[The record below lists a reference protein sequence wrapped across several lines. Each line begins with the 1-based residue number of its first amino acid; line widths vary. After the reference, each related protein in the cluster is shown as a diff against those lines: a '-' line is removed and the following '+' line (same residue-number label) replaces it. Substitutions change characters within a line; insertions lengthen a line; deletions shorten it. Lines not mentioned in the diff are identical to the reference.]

1 MLSFYYKMKSNNM
14 IYTNVFE
21 SLKKLGLSSK
31 TADSIAS
38 YSSIYKFY
46 QKNIHIAYT
55 IINNKEIWSM
65 NQKKIEIPN
74 SRKCSEH
81 AEERL
86 IKKINRPF
94 YKKKSKNN
102 KISIY
107 SIRINK
113 KGEIKCAK
121 PCKECMTYMLN
132 SKIKIKNILW
142 YEPNKFGNLKIFSEN
157 PSKHIHSTCGISSG
171 RLYHSK

>member
-1 MLSFYYKMKSNNM
+1 MEIDNM
-14 IYTNVFE
+14 IYTNVYK
-21 SLKKLGLSSK
+21 SLVNFGLSSK
-31 TADSIAS
+31 TSESIAS

-55 IINNKEIWSM
+55 IINNKEIWCM
-65 NQKKIEIPN
+65 NQKKIDIPN

-86 IKKINRPF
+86 IKKINRSF
-94 YKKKSKNN
+94 YRKKSKHL

-113 KGEIKCAK
+113 NGQIKCAK
-121 PCKECMTYMLN
+121 PCKECMTYILN

-142 YEPNKFGNLKIFSEN
+142 YEYDNIGKIKIISEK
-157 PSKHIHSTCGISSG
+157 PCKYVYSTCGISSG
-171 RLYHSK
+171 RKFHLKTN